1 MDPRIPRRFGP
12 PSIASPPTLAP
23 PPRKLD
29 ATGQSSV
36 VQPLMMTAG
45 MLGGLVFFVI
55 SPNPLYI
62 FAGLLFA
69 IGSVGGGVAMAV
81 SQRRG
86 PGKRL
91 TADRARYLD
100 AVVEARSAA
109 AAEAVRHH
117 ELSWRVHP
125 APAVLAGALTSDR
138 AFERRRSD
146 DDFLRVR
153 IGRGAVR
160 NPAALRGGAGDG
172 QIDTVAAAVAGDV
185 LDGSATVGGMPV
197 TIGLREVRICTVDGD
212 AQRAAAM
219 VRAMVAQISAW
230 HAPGD
235 VRLLIGCAPQHAADW
250 EWTRWLPHSRPGTG
264 DTGTVFTDRTEFTAV
279 LTGELIRRYEG
290 PPSTGAGAV
299 PELVVIADG
308 LLPDPASA
316 VALLGNEQ
324 RRAATLVVLGRDE
337 LAPRPR
343 WRDLGLTVTAAGRVG
358 VDAGG
363 ACDLSPGSTA
373 HADRL
378 ALDGADVVA
387 RAAARAADRNGI
399 ATPSEQVE
407 VRAAVDLLGVPMQS
421 DGTHLPEPR
430 SPADL
435 LRTPIGRT
443 EDGDPVW
450 LDLKESAAGGIGP
463 HGVIVGATGS
473 GKSELLRTLVVGLA
487 LRHPP
492 EQLSF
497 VLADFK
503 GGAAFAG
510 LAELPHVAGVITN
523 LADDSALVGRMFD
536 ALHGEHLRRQELLH
550 LAGDCPTIGDYQAA
564 RLRSPDAGLPPMPHL
579 LLIVDEV
586 SELLTARPD
595 FADLFLALGRQG
607 RSLGVHLL
615 LASQRLDEGRLRGLE
630 SHLSYRIALRTF
642 SSEDSSAV
650 LGVPDAYHLPAVPGW
665 AYLKSGTELFQRFR
679 AVSMSAPA
687 DVLVPRTEQNAE
699 CRVLGRLTADGRRLS
714 MPAPE
719 HAEPVAAEP
728 TVDGAGDLAGRA
740 VTALHDPQRRTHQVW
755 LPPLPPALS
764 LGALV
769 GSVEQDEAH
778 GLHTPWPADMA
789 LKIPVGLLDLPRA
802 QRFDVALLDLAGAAG
817 GVQIVGAP
825 QTGKTTFLRTLALS
839 LALTHT
845 PDEVQIHCLDLSGG
859 LRDLQELPH
868 VGDVVGRTDRDRVQ
882 RLLDHLLRTVDRR
895 AAQLAERGIE
905 SITQARTHRV
915 EHPVGSSHSLGPFP
929 DVFVFVDSALDLRT
943 EFDADDQLTQL
954 VSRGLA
960 VGVHVVVTATR
971 YADLRPAVRE
981 LLGTRIEL
989 RLGDPADSMVDR
1001 VSARGLPPD
1010 VPGRA
1015 VMAPGVIG
1023 QIALS
1028 DLAGP
1033 AHPESVPLR
1042 VAAELAAEQWTGR
1055 TAQPVRMLPT
1065 AVRPT
1070 ELPLPG
1076 ADPLPGVP
1084 VGLGEPDLDPVYL
1097 DLTGHEQHVVAFGD
1111 GESGKTS
1118 LLKVILD
1125 GLGRRTTPDQAR
1137 IQIVDYRRGL
1147 LDFADARGVAGYAAS
1162 APAADEM
1169 VRELCTTLADRLP
1182 GSDVTAADLRSRSW
1196 WTGPEMF
1203 LVVDDYDLV
1212 DANSGNPLAPLV
1224 DFLPQARDIGLHLVL
1239 ARRSSGA
1246 SRAMYST
1253 LISHLHDFGATAIL
1267 LSGDPGEGA
1276 LFGDVRMRRQPP
1288 GRATVVRRRSVPTR
1302 CQLAL
1307 PEPPPEEPVLA
1318 GHTARP
1324 PIPERSIR

>member
-1 MDPRIPRRFGP
+1 
-12 PSIASPPTLAP
+12 
-23 PPRKLD
+23 
-29 ATGQSSV
+29 
-36 VQPLMMTAG
+36 
-45 MLGGLVFFVI
+45 ML
-55 SPNPLYI
+55 
-62 FAGLLFA
+62 
-69 IGSVGGGVAMAV
+69 
-81 SQRRG
+81 
-86 PGKRL
+86 
-91 TADRARYLD
+91 RAL
-100 AVVEARSAA
+100 
-109 AAEAVRHH
+109 
-117 ELSWRVHP
+117 
-125 APAVLAGALTSDR
+125 
-138 AFERRRSD
+138 
-146 DDFLRVR
+146 
-153 IGRGAVR
+153 
-160 NPAALRGGAGDG
+160 
-172 QIDTVAAAVAGDV
+172 
-185 LDGSATVGGMPV
+185 
-197 TIGLREVRICTVDGD
+197 
-212 AQRAAAM
+212 
-219 VRAMVAQISAW
+219 VAQLSTW

-235 VRLLIGCAPQHAADW
+235 VRLLIGCAPKHAAEW

-264 DTGTVFTDRTEFTAV
+264 DTGIVCTDRAEFTSL

-290 PPSTGAGAV
+290 QPTTGL
-299 PELVVIADG
+299 PELIVIADG

-324 RRAATLVVLGRDE
+324 RRGATLVVLGRDE

-343 WRDLGLTVTAAGRVG
+343 WRDLGLSVTADGRVG
-358 VDAGG
+358 VDAGS
-363 ACDLSPGSTA
+363 ACDLLPGSTA
-373 HADRL
+373 QADRL
-378 ALDGADVVA
+378 AVDSADVIS
-387 RAAARAADRNGI
+387 RAASRAADRSGI
-399 ATPSEQVE
+399 AMPSEQVE

-421 DGTHLPEPR
+421 DGPHLPEAR

-503 GGAAFAG
+503 GGRAFAG

-550 LAGDCPTIGDYQAA
+550 LAGDCPTIGDYQTA
-564 RLRSPDAGLPPMPHL
+564 RLRSPDAELPPMPHL

-650 LGVPDAYHLPAVPGW
+650 LGVPDAYHLPTVPGW

-699 CRVLGRLTADGRRLS
+699 CRVLGRLTADGRRPNA
-714 MPAPE
+714 PAPE
-719 HAEPVAAEP
+719 EETPVVAP
-728 TVDGAGDLAGRA
+728 TVEAAGDLAGRA
-740 VTALHDPQRRTHQVW
+740 VTALHDPDRRTHQVW
-755 LPPLPPALS
+755 LPPLPPAIS
-764 LGALV
+764 LGALI

-789 LKIPVGLLDLPRA
+789 LKVPVGLLDLPRA

-825 QTGKTTFLRTLALS
+825 QSGKTTFLRTLALS

-845 PDEVQIHCLDLSGG
+845 PDEAQIHCLDLSGG
-859 LRDLQELPH
+859 LRDLQDLPH

-882 RLLDHLLRTVDRR
+882 RLLDHLLRTIDHR

-905 SITQARTHRV
+905 SIAQARTHRS
-915 EHPVGSSHSLGPFP
+915 EHPVGTPHSLGSFP

-1001 VSARGLPPD
+1001 VSARELPAG

-1015 VMAPGVIG
+1015 VMAPSVVG
-1023 QIALS
+1023 QIALP

-1033 AHPESVPLR
+1033 EHPESVPLR
-1042 VAAELAAEQWTGR
+1042 VAAELAAEQWTGP
-1055 TAQPVRMLPT
+1055 TAQPVRMLPST
-1065 AVRPT
+1065 VRPA

-1076 ADPLPGVP
+1076 TDPLPGVP
-1084 VGLGEPDLDPVYL
+1084 IGLGEPDLEPVYL
-1097 DLTGHEQHVVAFGD
+1097 DLTGHEQHVVAFGE

-1147 LDFADARGVAGYAAS
+1147 LDFADARGVSGYAAS
-1162 APAADEM
+1162 APAAEEM
-1169 VRELCTTLADRLP
+1169 VRELCATLADRLP

-1196 WTGPEMF
+1196 WSGPEMF

-1212 DANSGNPLAPLV
+1212 DANSGNPLAALA

-1239 ARRSSGA
+1239 ARRSGGA
-1246 SRAMYST
+1246 SRAMFST

-1276 LFGDVRMRRQPP
+1276 LFGDVRMSRQPP
-1288 GRATVVRRRSVPTR
+1288 GRATLVRRRSVPTR
-1302 CQLAL
+1302 CQLAC
-1307 PEPPPEEPVLA
+1307 PEPPPEEPDLA
-1318 GHTARP
+1318 GYTVRR
-1324 PIPERSIR
+1324 PIPERSIQ